1 MELKKHE
8 SIDVH
13 CFLFSLSQHVKVR
26 PLIMCKDQNI
36 EGHALATQRLA
47 CSKIINFVVNKD
59 LLYMLIKKKKKK
71 RRRRIC

>member
-1 MELKKHE
+1 MLSAASRTHMELKKHE

-36 EGHALATQRLA
+36 EGHALTQTRGLHWQHNDWHVR
-47 CSKIINFVVNKD
+47 K
-59 LLYMLIKKKKKK
+59 L
-71 RRRRIC
+71 